1 MTERPNAVVFTG
13 GDAPPVWAA
22 SLVGRSSVVVA
33 ADSGVDH
40 ALAVGVTPSVVAG
53 DFDSISPQGLAA
65 VVAAGADIH
74 RHDPAKDFTDLE
86 LALALAVA
94 MDPSEVVVIGGGGGR
109 LDHVLANAAVLA
121 SPMLDGVRV
130 MAQFGMASM
139 HVVRPHMPAALH
151 GTPGQLV
158 TLLPAGETACG
169 VTTTG
174 LRFALDGEQLHPW
187 SARGVSNEFVDV
199 SATVALATGVLLAVI
214 PQASPPT
221 KNHQ

>member
-1 MTERPNAVVFTG
+1 MAERPNVVVFTG
-13 GDAPPVWAA
+13 GDAPPAWAA
-22 SLVGRSSVVVA
+22 SLVGSSSVVVA

-40 ALAVGVTPSVVAG
+40 ALAVGTMPSVVVG
-53 DFDSISPQGLAA
+53 DFDSVSDEGLAA
-65 VVAAGADIH
+65 VVAAGAEIH

-86 LALALAVA
+86 LALELAVA
-94 MDPSEVVVIGGGGGR
+94 MEPFEVLIIGGGGGR

-121 SPMLDGVRV
+121 SPILDSVRV
-130 MAQFGMASM
+130 TAHFGMATM
-139 HVVRPHMPAALH
+139 HVVRPVMPAVLR
-151 GTPGQLV
+151 GMPGQLV
-158 TLLPAGETACG
+158 TLLPMGATATG

-174 LRFALDGEQLHPW
+174 LRFALHGEQLHPW

-214 PQASPPT
+214 PQASPPM